1 MYAAVRS
8 WQVFATCQL
17 QEMYSWLRLVLRIA
31 LGSFGESKDLYA
43 LNSMFLGFLVLHKI
57 DAAR

>member
-8 WQVFATCQL
+8 WQVFETCQL

-31 LGSFGESKDLYA
+31 LESFGESKDLYA
-43 LNSMFLGFLVLHKI
+43 LNSMFWGFLMLHKI